1 MPVSLPKV
9 NPYCA
14 GAGSRPPVLAGRN
27 RQLAMVHHLANQF
40 EGRRPAE
47 NIVWTGLRG
56 MGKTVLLRQAQDH
69 LRDRG
74 WLVGY
79 HEVRRSAGL
88 GTSVAAAVTQG
99 LRALEP
105 GPLAGALGWLDD
117 ALGPP
122 GVDAPPAG
130 GRGAEAR
137 PAGLGGA
144 PTPAEAA
151 TALGLRPAES
161 GGLPEDALDR
171 LLGRL
176 GEAAADA
183 GVGVVLLFD
192 ELQLTARADLAALLH
207 AAQATEG
214 LPVAFVAAGL
224 PDLPGAV
231 AGAGSYAERLYYDR
245 VDWLSPGDVRE
256 AVVVPAEEFGVT
268 YRADALELL
277 LTHIASYPYFAQ
289 LYAEETWK
297 AAGTPSDQ
305 PGTVITAAH
314 VEAALPPAQRRLDE
328 GLYRIRYDKASEAE
342 RAYLGAMAALGNER
356 IPSGDVARSLGKT
369 PQRASPLRDRLLQKG
384 IIYAPAHNV
393 LEFAVPGFADYV
405 RRRRG

>member
-1 MPVSLPKV
+1 MSKV

-40 EGRRPAE
+40 EGHHPAE

-74 WLVGY
+74 WLAGY

-88 GTSVAAAVTQG
+88 GASVAAILVQG
-99 LRALEP
+99 SA
-105 GPLAGALGWLDD
+105 ALGEGRLAKALSWLRDI
-117 ALGPP
+117 LGT
-122 GVDAPPAG
+122 ATLSAAAG
-130 GRGAEAR
+130 D
-137 PAGLGGA
+137 LSVQ
-144 PTPAEAA
+144 
-151 TALGLRPAES
+151 LGLRPSAA
-161 GGLPEDALDR
+161 GTLPEDALDE
-171 LLGRL
+171 LLVRL

-183 GVGVVLLFD
+183 GVGAVLLFD
-192 ELQLTARADLAALLH
+192 ELQLITRSDLSALLH
-207 AAQATEG
+207 AAQAAEG

-245 VDWLSPGDVRE
+245 VDWLSPADVRE
-256 AVVVPAEEFGVT
+256 AIVVPAEEFDVSYDQG
-268 YRADALELL
+268 ALDLL
-277 LTHIASYPYFAQ
+277 VEHVASYPYFAQ

-305 PGTVITAAH
+305 AGARITAGH
-314 VEAALPPAQRRLDE
+314 VEAAVAPALRRLDE
-328 GLYRIRYDKASEAE
+328 GLYRIRFDKASQAE
-342 RAYLGAMAALGNER
+342 RAYLVAMAGIGDHR
-356 IPSGDVARSLGKT
+356 IPSGDVARRLGKT
-369 PQRASPLRDRLLQKG
+369 PQAASPLRERLLQKG
-384 IIYAPAHNV
+384 IVYAPAHNV
-393 LEFAVPGFADYV
+393 LEFSVPGFASYV
-405 RRRRG
+405 RRRTGEQAEAAGAAWAHVAN